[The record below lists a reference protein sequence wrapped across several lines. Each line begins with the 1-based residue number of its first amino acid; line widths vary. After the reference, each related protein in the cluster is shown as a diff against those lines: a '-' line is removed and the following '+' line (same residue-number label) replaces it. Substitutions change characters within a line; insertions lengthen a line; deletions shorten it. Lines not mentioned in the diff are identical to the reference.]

1 MKVKIYQLPVE
12 HERCFRGF
20 KAEKRVPVEDYE
32 LVWEG
37 ELIGRTLEKVYREL
51 NYAHPANYKARSLS
65 VSDIVEVVREDG
77 RGDKWFCD
85 SVGWVLIEGSSASAI
100 IGSHVHPE
108 DTDLGGK
115 EDSQSEDQTGSN

>member
-20 KAEKRVPVEDYE
+20 NPGLKIPLGEYE

-85 SVGWVLIEGSSASAI
+85 SMGWVLIEGPSASEV
-100 IGSHVHPE
+100 IGSHTHPE
-108 DTDLGGK
+108 APKGG
-115 EDSQSEDQTGSN
+115 EE

>member
-20 KAEKRVPVEDYE
+20 DTGKRVPVEDYE

-37 ELIGRTLEKVYREL
+37 ELIARTLEKVYREL
-51 NYAHPANYKARSLS
+51 NYAHPADYKARSLS

-77 RGDKWFCD
+77 RSDKWFCD
-85 SVGWVLIEGSSASAI
+85 SVGWERIEGAMPAA
-100 IGSHVHPE
+100 VV
-108 DTDLGGK
+108 GGVR
-115 EDSQSEDQTGSN
+115 